1 MNVGE
6 TSEKVKAFAQ
16 KRELTFTNL
25 LDEATRAAQA
35 YQVRG
40 IPTSFF
46 IDRDGV
52 IQIRHTGAL
61 DKALID
67 EYMEQSRQ

>member
-1 MNVGE
+1 M
-6 TSEKVKAFAQ
+6 KAYVQ
-16 KRELTFTNL
+16 EQELTFTIV
-25 LDEATRAAQA
+25 LDEAGGAANT

-52 IQIRHTGAL
+52 IQVRHTGAL
-61 DKALID
+61 DKTLID
-67 EYMEQSRQ
+67 RYTEQSLR

>member
-1 MNVGE
+1 M
-6 TSEKVKAFAQ
+6 KAFAQ
-16 KRELTFTNL
+16 ERELTFTIL
-25 LDEATRAAQA
+25 LDEASTVANA

-40 IPTSFF
+40 IPASFF

-52 IQIRHTGAL
+52 IQVRHTGAL

-67 EYMEQSRQ
+67 KYIEQSLR

>member
-1 MNVGE
+1 VNVGE
-6 TSEKVKAFAQ
+6 TSEEVKAFAQ
-16 KRELTFTNL
+16 ERELTFTNL
-25 LDEATRAAQA
+25 LDETASAAQA

-40 IPTSFF
+40 IPTSFL

-61 DKALID
+61 DKTLID
-67 EYMEQSRQ
+67 EYIEHSQR